1 MIDRLVKVIS
11 VMVMFVGPKRIQK
24 RERLGEQKEKKVLAE
39 EEVSI
44 DAEAVSEKLLYLTK
58 SVVTSLIEQT
68 RGAARRPP

>member
-24 RERLGEQKEKKVLAE
+24 RERLGEQREKKVLVE

-68 RGAARRPP
+68 RGAARRLP

>member
-24 RERLGEQKEKKVLAE
+24 RERLREQKEKKVLVE

-44 DAEAVSEKLLYLTK
+44 DAEAVSEKLL
-58 SVVTSLIEQT
+58 
-68 RGAARRPP
+68 